1 MESKKILFLGPE
13 KSPLLIWLRTQ
24 KETVYQY
31 SEPLTDEFIKEND
44 FDFMIS
50 YGYRY
55 IIKKSILDLFPLS
68 AINLHI
74 SYLPWNRGADP
85 NLWSFVDHTP
95 KGVTIHLLDVGVDTG
110 GILVQEKI
118 DFIHEHETLSS
129 SYNKLQMA
137 IQELFKKN
145 WLQLKNGEIEP
156 IKAVEKGSYHAKQD
170 IDKISKKLCQGW
182 DTPISILI
190 NNSINHS

>member
-1 MESKKILFLGPE
+1 MESKKILFLGSE
-13 KSPLLIWLRTQ
+13 ISPLLIWLRTQ

-44 FDFMIS
+44 FDFIIS

-85 NLWSFVDHTP
+85 NVWSFVDNTP
-95 KGVTIHLLDVGVDTG
+95 KGVTIHLLDAGVDTG
-110 GILVQEKI
+110 GILVQERVN
-118 DFIHEHETLSS
+118 FIYEYETLSS
-129 SYNKLQMA
+129 SYNKLQIA

-145 WLQLKNGEIEP
+145 WYQLKNGEIRP

-182 DTPISILI
+182 DTPISVLV
-190 NNSINHS
+190 NNSINDS